1 VLQKGHSR
9 GLESAWYFAQA
20 RSRHH
25 EKMELSTNN
34 PMNLTIPISK
44 TDHAIGSPDAP
55 ITLVEY
61 GDYECPDCLNAQ
73 PIVKELR
80 ARLGERLRFVFRHFP
95 RSSVH
100 PRASV
105 AAMAAEAA
113 GEQGRFWDMHESLF
127 KHQKDLENVDF
138 THLALQLGLEVY
150 RFGREM
156 ESNAWARRVR
166 EHFDGGETS
175 GVRGT
180 PTFFINGRRYAGKI
194 EIDAMAKALGEV
206 KPG

>member
-1 VLQKGHSR
+1 MSPKDHSL
-9 GLESAWYFAQA
+9 GSA
-20 RSRHH
+20 
-25 EKMELSTNN
+25 
-34 PMNLTIPISK
+34 
-44 TDHAIGSPDAP
+44 DAP
-55 ITLVEY
+55 CTLVEY

-80 ARLGERLRFVFRHFP
+80 QRLGDKLRFVFRHFP
-95 RSSVH
+95 RSSIH
-100 PRASV
+100 PRAST

-113 GEQGRFWDMHESLF
+113 GEQGKFWEMHESLY
-127 KHQKDLENVDF
+127 KHQKDLESIDF

-166 EHFDGGETS
+166 DHFDGGEQS

-180 PTFFINGRRYAGKI
+180 PTFFINGRRYIGNINA
-194 EIDAMAKALGEV
+194 EAMLAAMGA
-206 KPG
+206 